1 MTKAKTVKQ
10 FTELIKLLEKVS
22 DGTGHVGIALQAS
35 AYVKDYLVSMHP
47 DAGDQPYNDPFYA
60 YFQSATTDLHT
71 QYPIQKMAVK
81 NALEGYKRYLGT
93 IG

>member
-10 FTELIKLLEKVS
+10 INELIKLLDKVS

-35 AYVKDYLVSMHP
+35 AHIKDYLTSSNP
-47 DAGDQPYNDPFYA
+47 DVADQLYNDPFYS
-60 YFQSATTDLHT
+60 YFQNATNDLHS

-81 NALEGYKRYLGT
+81 NALEGYKRYLSS
-93 IG
+93 